1 MQVGEHITV
10 TGRVDEDWL
19 EGSLQGRKGIFPASF
34 IDHVPPGLSKV
45 GAETKESSPVQQSGV
60 NSKPAKVGVAQYK
73 GVWQSTMECGTLCTR
88 GCGTVRTRGC
98 GTVRTRGCGTLRTRG
113 CGTVQRDVA
122 QHKEV
127 WQSTMGCGTLRTR
140 GCGTLRT
147 RVCGTLRT
155 RGCGTLRTR
164 GVAQY
169 SRNCMVEVVGTAL
182 ESICD

>member
-73 GVWQSTMECGTLCTR
+73 GVWQSTMECGTLHKGVWHSTHKGVWHSTHKGVWHSTHKGVWHTTHKGVWHSTK
-88 GCGTVRTRGC
+88 GCGT
-98 GTVRTRGCGTLRTRG
+98 
-113 CGTVQRDVA
+113 A
-122 QHKEV
+122 Q
-127 WQSTMGCGTLRTR
+127 G
-140 GCGTLRT
+140 
-147 RVCGTLRT
+147 
-155 RGCGTLRTR
+155 
-164 GVAQY
+164 GVAKY
-169 SRNCMVEVVGTAL
+169 NGVWHSTAGTAW
-182 ESICD
+182 